1 MATIYVIKFKFAGSG
16 DLVWRK
22 VINGQVSR
30 NQQND
35 LFKIEEKNGN
45 IFIAYGYEVQKAY
58 GDMAFRNSSPIES
71 NGKVLYILDKNAMI
85 KKFGEEGTPAY
96 IWIKTR
102 QPKQSKHG
110 LKNIIEITIPGPQ
123 TLGGASDTGSFS
135 IKNNVL
141 KSIPILEK
149 WINEHISMC
158 LEPEDKVYLKIKGHS
173 RGGVAANIVLNKLSQ
188 EYGLNDKVEICAV
201 TFDPVPGPLK
211 TGPVSMSDRLEGSN
225 SINPKEYE
233 KLVLSDKV
241 KGAVIYS
248 VNTEKSVD
256 FEPQKMYN
264 YPVTIIS
271 EFDHSVGLYEVD
283 EDKTHKKGYS
293 FSGKTYRPGKLFKLP
308 KGIYWAKKDFNLE
321 VINLSNYTEKIDY
334 IEKNGQNNRKK
345 FLKNIIYNRILT
357 KECID
362 NILILPN
369 ESLENGKY
377 IEILNA
383 KLTRLKGLF
392 YKDKKIENLITNLL
406 ATVKEMTIPAKTETV
421 DGITKPINTY
431 LAQIKTSEIKKYFA
445 NKMIFYI
452 RTIAKGRTYL

>member
-1 MATIYVIKFKFAGSG
+1 MAKGNKWSSFPKSTKGFIQNR
-16 DLVWRK
+16 RK
-22 VINGQVSR
+22 I
-30 NQQND
+30 
-35 LFKIEEKNGN
+35 L
-45 IFIAYGYEVQKAY
+45 IAYGFEVQKAY
-58 GDMAFRNSSPIES
+58 GDMVFANSKSKNEEE
-71 NGKVLYILDKNAMI
+71 KVLYILDKQAMI
-85 KKFGEEGTPAY
+85 SKFGTEGTPAY
-96 IWIKTR
+96 IWTKTNSR
-102 QPKQSKHG
+102 LSKHG

-123 TLGGASDTGSFS
+123 ALSGVSDIGSFS

-141 KSIPILEK
+141 KSIPILTER
-149 WINEHISMC
+149 INQCISSC
-158 LEPEDKVYLKIKGHS
+158 LESEGRVYLKIKGHS

-241 KGAVIYS
+241 KGAVVYS
-248 VNTEKSVD
+248 INTGKPTD

-283 EDKTHKKGYS
+283 EHKLHKRGCI
-293 FSGKTYRPGKLFKLP
+293 FGGKTYKPGKLFKLP

-321 VINLSNYTEKIDY
+321 IISLLNYKNKIDY
-334 IEKNGQNNRKK
+334 IQNYGQNNRKK
-345 FLKNIIYNRILT
+345 FLKNIIYNRVLT
-357 KECID
+357 TKHID
-362 NILILPN
+362 ELLIIPN
-369 ESLENGKY
+369 ESLEKDKY
-377 IEILNA
+377 IEIIN
-383 KLTRLKGLF
+383 KSLTSLKSLF
-392 YKDKKIENLITNLL
+392 YKDEKIENLITNLL

-421 DGITKPINTY
+421 NAIVKPINAY
-431 LAQIKTSEIKKYFA
+431 LSQIKTSEIKKYFA

-452 RTIAKGRTYL
+452 RSIAKGRTYL